1 MEAARSIACSVT
13 KRAVPLRTLAVLG
26 IGVAV
31 LVAILYYASTV
42 DGRPPTVRQIALTQH
57 LTSDPHVALT
67 TSSIAMDFSEPVV
80 HASAEAAFK
89 ISPAVGGSFSWS
101 AASLTF
107 TPTTRLSLRTKFE
120 VSIGLSVRDLAG
132 NAMTAKPAPFTFTTV
147 GNPDVIASK
156 PADAGVDV
164 ALDAQ
169 IVVDFSTLMDTA
181 SVERALHLAPAI
193 DVRLRW
199 SRERLTIVPVAP
211 LDANQQYS
219 IAIDVGAHDQ
229 AGTPLEHSFRLS
241 FRTVASGLSAR
252 TLIPKD
258 TAEGVAITTAIAVVF
273 DRALDPA
280 SVHDDLLTIKPA
292 VAGSLDVIASP
303 GAAGL
308 LDGARRVLRFQPSGP
323 LDPNTTYEV
332 TLRSGLLGA
341 DGAALPGGL
350 AWSFTT
356 GAPTA
361 TLSNQIVFL
370 SDRAG
375 IANLW
380 AMNPDG
386 TNQHQLSVEL
396 SPVIDYAVAPDGRAF
411 VVGDGALLVWQHAD
425 GSARRLL
432 TDTNVLEF
440 DPSFSPD
447 GTTLVFGRADPALGS
462 GLGLWMRD
470 ADGSDPRLVELP
482 AVAVATPSPKVP
494 ARVPPLRGPRISP
507 DGTALAF
514 VDDAGRVAI
523 LDLELKQL
531 SSAPFVAFSAP
542 TWLADGSGVLVSG
555 VAPDPRTGPRDLQPH
570 SALSLLDTTSLRA
583 DPAQLAA
590 LRLVVL
596 DRFASSVT
604 ATAFGAGA
612 SRPVAAADGRL
623 AFIRLA
629 PSDAASGS
637 LWLASSVSDAGKEV
651 TRDPG
656 ARAAFASFAPKPA
669 AMVISR
675 VPGAGAGPTPTGGV
689 WLLNTSSGT
698 AHQLS
703 LDGTQPRWLP

>member
-13 KRAVPLRTLAVLG
+13 MRAVPLRTLAVLG

-67 TSSIAMDFSEPVV
+67 TSSIEVDFSEPVV
-80 HASAEAAFK
+80 HASAEAVFK

-107 TPTTRLSLRTKFE
+107 TPATRLSLRTKFE

-219 IAIDVGAHDQ
+219 LAIDVGAHDQ

-258 TAEGVAITTAIAVVF
+258 TAEGVAITTAMAVVF

-361 TLSNQIVFL
+361 TLSNQVVFL

-386 TNQHQLSVEL
+386 TNQHQLSAEL

-411 VVGDGALLVWQHAD
+411 VVADGAMLVWQRAD

-432 TDTNVLEF
+432 TDSNVLEF
-440 DPSFSPD
+440 DPSYSPD
-447 GTTLVFGRADPALGS
+447 GTTLVFGRADPASGS

-470 ADGSDPRLVELP
+470 ADGSDPRMVELP
-482 AVAVATPSPKVP
+482 AVGVATASPHAP
-494 ARVPPLRGPRISP
+494 ARVPLLRAPRISP
-507 DGTALAF
+507 DGTAVAF
-514 VDDAGRVAI
+514 VDEAGRVAI
-523 LDLELKQL
+523 MDLELKQL
-531 SSAPFVAFSAP
+531 SAAPLVAFSAP
-542 TWLADGSGVLVSG
+542 IWLADGSAVVLSG
-555 VAPDPRTGPRDLQPH
+555 VAPDPRTGPRVLQSH
-570 SALSLLDTTSLRA
+570 STPPLLDPASLGA
-583 DPAQLAA
+583 DPQQLAA
-590 LRLVVL
+590 TRVVVFG
-596 DRFASSVT
+596 RFASSVT
-604 ATAFGAGA
+604 TTAFGAGA
-612 SRPVAAADGRL
+612 SRPVVDADGRL
-623 AFIRLA
+623 AYIRLGPA
-629 PSDAASGS
+629 DAVSGS
-637 LWLASSVSDAGKEV
+637 LWLASSTGDPGKQAM
-651 TRDPG
+651 RDLG
-656 ARAAFASFAPKPA
+656 ARASFAAFAPEAG

-675 VPGAGAGPTPTGGV
+675 VAAAAEDPTLTGGV
-689 WLLNTSSGT
+689 WLLNLSSGNI
-698 AHQLS
+698 HQLS